1 MPRTFN
7 TPMMRNADGEQRI
20 KRYVHS
26 PITIEGNEG
35 IHASIKE
42 NGRVVIAKP
51 FKDEKTGESGYDE
64 IDVPA
69 SIIIKLNQMLFI
81 TRKVVWLSPADAQ
94 AHAGKVSVPD
104 SVVAENL

>member
-7 TPMMRNADGEQRI
+7 SPMMRNADGEQRI

-69 SIIIKLNQMLFI
+69 SIIIKLNQMIFI
-81 TRKVVWLSPADAQ
+81 TRKVVWLSPEEVQ
-94 AHAGKVSVPD
+94 KQAGKISTVE
-104 SVVAENL
+104 AES